1 MTELKT
7 FDFGA
12 HGIRVVVIEDEPW
25 FITRDVALALNI
37 AVQEDGS
44 VNTAN
49 VTRFV
54 GTDEKQLLRRSTPR
68 LTMDTV
74 NELFR
79 RKQPSL
85 SAVSESGLYKLI
97 MRSDKPEAR
106 KFQDWVTREVLPAI
120 RKTGGYL
127 LNEEARETAKA
138 DDRQGMPLPEEF
150 AQVMQHLA
158 EITAIN
164 KELVETNRKL
174 VELLQSQPAP
184 APEVKDETPTLARE
198 FIRTN
203 RLGCSSSDLGWAAT
217 KYCNDRG
224 IYFVEGSGNR
234 SNRYPRWVL
243 EIVAPGVFA

>member
-7 FDFGA
+7 FNFADLEL
-12 HGIRVVVIEDEPW
+12 RVLIIEDEPW
-25 FITRDVALALNI
+25 FAGADIRKAMGLSYYGNWAGYLNDDETQ
-37 AVQEDGS
+37 VVRKGGS
-44 VNTAN
+44 TSFKGHGLKV
-49 VTRFV
+49 
-54 GTDEKQLLRRSTPR
+54 
-68 LTMDTV
+68 
-74 NELFR
+74 
-79 RKQPSL
+79 
-85 SAVSESGLYKLI
+85 VSESGLYKLI

-138 DDRQGMPLPEEF
+138 DDRQAMPLPEEF